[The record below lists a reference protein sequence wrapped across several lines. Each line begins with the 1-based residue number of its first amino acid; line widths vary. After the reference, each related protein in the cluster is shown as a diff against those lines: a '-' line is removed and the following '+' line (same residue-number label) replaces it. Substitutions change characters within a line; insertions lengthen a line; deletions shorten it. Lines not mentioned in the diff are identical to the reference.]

1 MPAIPTLEAPP
12 RRDVFALALAHG
24 QLSGQLIAGAK
35 AIGALSAFLTT
46 GQLAHLSEKS
56 RDTVRE
62 IIGEWHGVPH
72 ARHCLHPEKCAGR
85 SSCQGEFSCVD

>member
-1 MPAIPTLEAPP
+1 MPTIPTLEAPP
-12 RRDVFALALAHG
+12 IDPVIRRQTV
-24 QLSGQLIAGAK
+24 AGAK

-56 RDTVRE
+56 REMVRE
-62 IIGEWHGVPH
+62 IVGEWHGVPH

-85 SSCQGEFSCVD
+85 SSCSREFSCVD